1 MQRDCI
7 GSFHVLRPRGDWL
20 LVSTVTGTD
29 TLKPS
34 SSCELQ
40 VSDDCSGLQFR
51 PPYHFD
57 SLTASL
63 APVMRGVFLL

>member
-7 GSFHVLRPRGDWL
+7 DSFYVLRPRGDR
-20 LVSTVTGTD
+20 LVLISTVTGTD
-29 TLKPS
+29 TLKPF

-40 VSDDCSGLQFR
+40 VSDDCLGLQFR
-51 PPYHFD
+51 SSYHFD

-63 APVMRGVFLL
+63 DL